1 MRFSYGLSQVS
12 KAGVLVTA
20 ACLCGHALAQETAP
34 ASAPVKE
41 QLKEQVKKE
50 GMPARATPGDYLSQA
65 KAASVTIGAEFKG
78 HFVPTPD
85 GLLSTEDFVA
95 VEVGLFGPPD
105 ARLKLSFEDFS
116 LRLNGKKAAEPSQSD
131 LVVFKSVKD
140 PDWEPP
146 DKGKEDKGGKTSL
159 SSGGRGAPAGDG
171 PPPVV
176 HPPLPLQ
183 RSWEHR
189 VEKVS
194 LMEGDRPLPQAGL
207 LFFRYNGKTKNLHS
221 IELIYNGPGGK
232 ATLSLQSE

>member
-1 MRFSYGLSQVS
+1 MS
-12 KAGVLVTA
+12 KTAVLVTA
-20 ACLCGHALAQETAP
+20 VCLCGYAQAQEAAP
-34 ASAPVKE
+34 GSAPV
-41 QLKEQVKKE
+41 KEQVKKE
-50 GMPARATPGDYLSQA
+50 GMPARATPGDYQA
-65 KAASVTIGAEFKG
+65 QGKAASVTIAGEFRG
-78 HFVPTPD
+78 HFVPTED
-85 GLLSTEDFVA
+85 GLLSTDDYVV
-95 VEVGLFGPPD
+95 VEVGLFGAPD

-140 PDWEPP
+140 PEWEPP

-159 SSGGRGAPAGDG
+159 SSGGRGTPAGDG

-176 HPPLPLQ
+176 HPPLALQ

-207 LFFRYNGKTKNLHS
+207 IFFRYGGKTKNLHS
-221 IELIYNGPGGK
+221 IELIYNGAGGK
-232 ATLSLQSE
+232 AVLALQPE

>member
-1 MRFSYGLSQVS
+1 MRFSPGLSQAS
-12 KAGVLVTA
+12 KAGVLFTA
-20 ACLCGHALAQETAP
+20 LCLCGHALAQETAP
-34 ASAPVKE
+34 PAV
-41 QLKEQVKKE
+41 KEQVKKE
-50 GMPARATPGDYLSQA
+50 GMPARATAGDYLSQG

-85 GLLSTEDFVA
+85 GLLLTDDFVV

-140 PDWEPP
+140 PEWEPP
-146 DKGKEDKGGKTSL
+146 DKDKEASKAGKTSM
-159 SSGGRGAPAGDG
+159 SSGGGRGGGAPAGDG

-207 LFFRYNGKTKNLHS
+207 IFFRYGGKTKSLRS
-221 IELIYNGPGGK
+221 IELIYNGAGGK
-232 ATLSLQSE
+232 AVLALQPE